1 MGPVNENLELLVKK
15 ITDSNMDREQ
25 VIMFMGDIIG
35 TLIANNV
42 PLDQRWG
49 VSMTL
54 SAKYQKL
61 NETRVASGFFGNWAK
76 HHEEQDQD
84 VGC

>member
-1 MGPVNENLELLVKK
+1 MGPVTENLELLVKK
-15 ITDSNMDREQ
+15 ITDSKMNREQ
-25 VIMFMGDIIG
+25 VIMFMGDVIG
-35 TLIANNV
+35 TIVSNNV

-54 SAKYQKL
+54 SAKFQKL
-61 NETRVASGFFGNWAK
+61 NEKAVDKPA
-76 HHEEQDQD
+76 DLDYD